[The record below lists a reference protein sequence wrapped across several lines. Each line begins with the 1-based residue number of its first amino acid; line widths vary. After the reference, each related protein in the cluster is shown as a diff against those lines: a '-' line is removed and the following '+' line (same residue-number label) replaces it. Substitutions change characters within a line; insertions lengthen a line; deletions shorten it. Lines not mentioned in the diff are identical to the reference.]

1 MCSGVGQ
8 AHRVLQEL
16 HASVCTGSEIAP
28 VSELRADLWC
38 ELWQPGA
45 LALCLMIKASVIC
58 YLENLQTLQPVF
70 QILLGGI
77 EIKSVQ
83 LGHHYLNTQVQKRA

>member
-1 MCSGVGQ
+1 MFRGGPGTQGPPGTARQCV
-8 AHRVLQEL
+8 HRFRD
-16 HASVCTGSEIAP
+16 SS